1 MSEDWFK
8 PLPPSESAWHGGIV
22 GMKEYLRKNGRIY
35 YRFYPLTKGAAT
47 QLLNNYRVS
56 SSFRTYGDDLYFAY
70 HYTDADENGQIFDLL
85 SRAAPGSILGEAD
98 QEEVYDSDSGC

>member
-8 PLPPSESAWHGGIV
+8 PLSPDNYWHEGIV

-35 YRFYPLTKGAAT
+35 YRFFPLVKGAAS
-47 QLLNNYRVS
+47 QCLNNHRVS
-56 SSFRTYGDDLYFAY
+56 SSFRTYGDGLYFTY
-70 HYTDADENGQIFDLL
+70 HYTDVNEAGQIFDLL

-98 QEEVYDSDSGC
+98 QEEMYDSDTGC